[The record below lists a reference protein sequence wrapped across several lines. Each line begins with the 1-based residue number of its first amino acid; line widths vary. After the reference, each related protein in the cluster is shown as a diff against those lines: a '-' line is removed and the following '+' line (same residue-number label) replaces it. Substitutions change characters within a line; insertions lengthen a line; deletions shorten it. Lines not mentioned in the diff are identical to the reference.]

1 MILDE
6 DGHLQNP
13 SDWNKTTAQQLA
25 DTLDIVLSERHF
37 EILYAVRSF
46 YELYCHSPSTRPLI
60 KHLNQQLSIPTDN
73 TELQSLFKTGLVA
86 RHVSRIAGL
95 PKPAN
100 CL

>member
-1 MILDE
+1 MTLDD

-13 SDWNKTTAQQLA
+13 NDWNETTAQKLA
-25 DTLDIVLSERHF
+25 DTLDVVLGKRHF
-37 EILYAVRSF
+37 EVLYAVRSF

-60 KHLNQQLSIPTDN
+60 KHLNQQLSTPTDN
-73 TELQSLFKTGLVA
+73 AELQHLFNTGLVA
-86 RHVSRIAGL
+86 RHVSRLAGL